1 MKKAIKWILIVLL
14 GLVVLGAIIG
24 GGDKDEK
31 TPVADAPQQETK
43 VAEEQ
48 KKEEAPAT
56 ETKTEEKPEEKK
68 EEAPTEPGVSKEF
81 ENALKKAK
89 NYAETMHMSK
99 KGIYN
104 QLTSEYGENF
114 PAEAAQY
121 AVDNLEWDYKEN
133 AYKKAKNYQDTMSMS
148 INSVKEQLTSEY
160 GEQFTEEEAQYAIDK
175 LKSEQ

>member
-1 MKKAIKWILIVLL
+1 MKKAIKWILIVLV
-14 GLVVLGAIIG
+14 GLVALGAIFG
-24 GGDKDEK
+24 DGDKDEK
-31 TPVADAPQQETK
+31 TPVADVPQQETK

-56 ETKTEEKPEEKK
+56 ETKEEKK
-68 EEAPTEPGVSKEF
+68 EETPAEPGVSKEF

-148 INSVKEQLTSEY
+148 INSIKEQLTSEY